1 MSDLRNKSVLVVDD
15 DLGMLRAMTRVL
27 SKEGMRVTGVSDP
40 TVVVAKLMESE
51 SRFDLV
57 ITDLRM
63 PMFSGRGVLAL
74 ASALPK
80 LPVIIIT
87 AFGGPDAE
95 AQAIPLGAFAF
106 LEKPVAAAELIDVVK
121 ACPGTAT
128 ADSGRLDWILLPSQ
142 DQITA
147 CELGAQS
154 FRCSSLQAFHF
165 EHAAAHVKIAL
176 GKWHLD
182 LGLAKFFS
190 DRKIEIAAITAW
202 PGAHL
207 TAPDHQLKIDRVVTE
222 FFKENTR
229 SGFF

>member
-1 MSDLRNKSVLVVDD
+1 LLGALFFEAIMSDLRNKSVLVVDD

-74 ASALPK
+74 ASALPE

-95 AQAIPLGAFAF
+95 AQAIQLGAFAF

-121 ACPGTAT
+121 
-128 ADSGRLDWILLPSQ
+128 R
-142 DQITA
+142 
-147 CELGAQS
+147 
-154 FRCSSLQAFHF
+154 
-165 EHAAAHVKIAL
+165 AL
-176 GKWHLD
+176 
-182 LGLAKFFS
+182 
-190 DRKIEIAAITAW
+190 
-202 PGAHL
+202 
-207 TAPDHQLKIDRVVTE
+207 APPLIPE
-222 FFKENTR
+222 
-229 SGFF
+229 G

>member
-15 DLGMLRAMTRVL
+15 DRGMLRAMTRVL

-74 ASALPK
+74 PMGTPE

-95 AQAIPLGAFAF
+95 AQALQLGAFAF

-121 ACPGTAT
+121 RALAPPP
-128 ADSGRLDWILLPSQ
+128 LLP
-142 DQITA
+142 
-147 CELGAQS
+147 EG
-154 FRCSSLQAFHF
+154 
-165 EHAAAHVKIAL
+165 
-176 GKWHLD
+176 
-182 LGLAKFFS
+182 
-190 DRKIEIAAITAW
+190 
-202 PGAHL
+202 
-207 TAPDHQLKIDRVVTE
+207 
-222 FFKENTR
+222 
-229 SGFF
+229 